1 MDILLRKREEIMITK
16 EEKEEI
22 MYNLRII
29 GDVTIDDE
37 KYKKILLETL
47 LKLPEVIREKILEE
61 VLFIFTSAY
70 GTTFNLFFPKQA
82 IEQKCIILN
91 PALHEKEKK
100 TDEGIQDVIAHEIA
114 HIILNHFGSNDP
126 NFEKEADNLIEKWGF
141 KRAYKDYT
149 RFNFMREKKWQ

>member
-1 MDILLRKREEIMITK
+1 MITK

-47 LKLPEVIREKILEE
+47 LKLPEEIREKILDE

-70 GTTFNLFFPKQA
+70 GTTFNLFFPIPPKKQA

-91 PALHEKEKK
+91 PALQEKEKK
-100 TDEGIQDVIAHEIA
+100 TDEGIQDTIAHEIA
-114 HIILNHFGSNDP
+114 HIVLDHFGSSDP
-126 NFEKEADNLIEKWGF
+126 EFEKEADDVIETWGF
-141 KRAYKDYT
+141 KRAYTNYT
-149 RFNFMREKKWQ
+149 RFQFMREKKWL

>member
-1 MDILLRKREEIMITK
+1 MITK

-70 GTTFNLFFPKQA
+70 GTTFNLFFPIRVVSGKRIQHLYPIQA
-82 IEQKCIILN
+82 
-91 PALHEKEKK
+91 A
-100 TDEGIQDVIAHEIA
+100 
-114 HIILNHFGSNDP
+114 
-126 NFEKEADNLIEKWGF
+126 
-141 KRAYKDYT
+141 
-149 RFNFMREKKWQ
+149 